1 MKYPRLAT
9 AKEAIADIMLAP
21 DRRWSIFEDLANQ
34 HCPHDIRRGRA
45 QIRED
50 LAFCEDWIERW
61 ITRLNRI
68 RWSAIAV
75 FATSVAAMVAS
86 AFGLWPSGPWFT
98 VTAGSVLVWGLCV
111 AAPAWLQTPFLG
123 WSKRFPLNDE
133 RLGVLKA
140 YLSAAAASTEPLHD
154 HDGNAVASDFLMN
167 PWAVLLFSEREE
179 IRQLP
184 TFGLKGLQRVRYA
197 KWLSTDRPFA
207 NELPQVTGSAAPS
220 VTILFDRSVTNIDQR
235 NQHLT
240 VEQRSTTIQTNNHFH
255 FITQISA
262 QADAM
267 ARRAPEE
274 GRTEHGAGP
283 TKVRWPCAFEDADF
297 LIRLKIFEA
306 KALCSAKETV
316 EPNQIKK
323 YVIAVLAARRIWLA
337 DPTEDIALVATA
349 IGKLVKSNTDGWAG
363 LQKSNS
369 IDWIK
374 SVISG
379 TGNYAFVKEVFRAIS
394 YDPAEYDD
402 AQYRLL
408 L

>member
-1 MKYPRLAT
+1 
-9 AKEAIADIMLAP
+9 MLAS

-34 HCPHDIRRGRA
+34 HCPDDIRRGRA
-45 QIRED
+45 QIRDD
-50 LAFCEDWIERW
+50 LAVCEAWIERW

-75 FATSVAAMVAS
+75 FATSVAAMVANE
-86 AFGLWPSGPWFT
+86 FGLWPSGPWLT
-98 VTAGSVLVWGLCV
+98 IVAGSVLVWGICV
-111 AAPAWLQTPFLG
+111 AAPVWLQTPFLG

-133 RLGVLKA
+133 RLDALKA

-184 TFGLKGLQRVRYA
+184 SFGLKGLRRVRYA
-197 KWLSTDRPFA
+197 KWLSADRPFT
-207 NELPQVTGSAAPS
+207 NELPQVTGNAAPS

-235 NQHLT
+235 TQHLT
-240 VEQRSTTIQTNNHFH
+240 LAQRNTTIQTNNHVQ
-255 FITQISA
+255 FISQISA

-267 ARRAPEE
+267 ARRAPED
-274 GRTEHGAGP
+274 GRTEHDAGP
-283 TKVRWPCAFEDADF
+283 AKVRWPCTFEDADF
-297 LIRLKIFEA
+297 HIRLQIFET
-306 KALCSAKETV
+306 KALCGAKESV

-323 YVIAVLAARRIWLA
+323 YVIAVLAARRRWLA
-337 DPTEDIALVATA
+337 DPTADIALVASE
-349 IGKLVKSNTDGWAG
+349 IGRLVKSNTDGWAG

-369 IDWIK
+369 TDWIK

-379 TGNYAFVKEVFRAIS
+379 TGNYAFVKEAFKAIS
-394 YDPAEYDD
+394 YDPAEYDN

-408 L
+408 LQ